1 MLGAKGRGRGRG
13 RSDQRRFEDTER
25 LLASTVARE
34 ARSARSCSL
43 SLRRPRTSVP
53 KPCGERWVGMGA
65 GVLSRVRDGDYL
77 CVLTLGGG
85 GSAVGS
91 SLHGRARH
99 HPVRHQLPTR
109 GQPLAPGGGR
119 STMGSASAVAR
130 GYATTGGVSAP
141 RRRRRVS
148 ATRMA
153 GSRARVQI
161 GGGSRSN

>member
-109 GQPLAPGGGR
+109 GQPRAPGGGR

-130 GYATTGGVSAP
+130 GGADGCATTGGA
-141 RRRRRVS
+141 RRAGRRRRVS
-148 ATRMA
+148 AFLR
-153 GSRARVQI
+153 G
-161 GGGSRSN
+161 